1 MRHIFLI
8 LLFFC
13 VGKLPAQVLVHKEP
27 RHRPVFEN
35 NKIRILDV
43 LLPVGDTTQYHIH
56 HTPSLFIYFSNT
68 STGSQLQG
76 HQPSSGRSV
85 EGTLRFENLAEPN
98 VRIHRVWNIDTI
110 ALHVMDIELLY
121 KDSSFVQ
128 KPLSIPDLQLAI
140 DTPWVRVYKITVN
153 TGKSFKLK
161 DTPRSLVLVSFDS
174 ARLQLR
180 QSKLHTVQPGSF
192 SWINAGEVF
201 ELKNIGEQS
210 ARFVLLELPGK

>member
-1 MRHIFLI
+1 
-8 LLFFC
+8 
-13 VGKLPAQVLVHKEP
+13 
-27 RHRPVFEN
+27 
-35 NKIRILDV
+35 
-43 LLPVGDTTQYHIH
+43 
-56 HTPSLFIYFSNT
+56 
-68 STGSQLQG
+68 
-76 HQPSSGRSV
+76 
-85 EGTLRFENLAEPN
+85 
-98 VRIHRVWNIDTI
+98 
-110 ALHVMDIELLY
+110 MDIELLY